1 MHTTARHLLWTLGQ
15 SGTWKDGDNDKL
27 TDNKLPKVTELARIR
42 TKLPDLQAHAL
53 FHSCLLRKLLGAVGV
68 KSVTWKFTSTWN
80 LRKWLYIKL
89 GLCGCNYGK
98 DCDEVTLCPKS
109 NECPHKRKK
118 RTHTEKTMQKWK
130 QSDGSASSGMPR
142 TSDGWPTLE
151 VWKGFYPQNLPK
163 EPTLLTAWF
172 QIVASRTVRNTL
184 LLF

>member
-1 MHTTARHLLWTLGQ
+1 MGEMGTTVSLQIISSPKLESWLGLEPSFLTSRPTLFPFLLAKEVAGC
-15 SGTWKDGDNDKL
+15 S
-27 TDNKLPKVTELARIR
+27 
-42 TKLPDLQAHAL
+42 
-53 FHSCLLRKLLGAVGV
+53 GV

-98 DCDEVTLCPKS
+98 DCDEVTLCPKCD
-109 NECPHKRKK
+109 ECPHKRKK
-118 RTHTEKTMQKWK
+118 RTQTEKTVQKWK

-142 TSDGWPTLE
+142 TSDSWPKLE
-151 VWKGFYPQNLPK
+151 VWGSFYPQNLPK
-163 EPTLLTAWF
+163 EPTLLIPWL